1 MATFH
6 DQTKR
11 PLSMNG
17 RFPHD
22 YRKNGGCL
30 LGSNPEPL
38 TRYAHIYALLDCR
51 RVICP
56 EHLEAAVAIWD
67 YAEASVTLIFGDLT
81 GDAIAVRLLVL
92 LQTEGQ
98 MTRNDLYDAFGRNV
112 SSARISNALDLLHR
126 AKRILARKVAPE
138 SGEGRP
144 RTVYEAVN
152 ANADPEVSTTRLTR
166 KTRLK
171 RTYHVNRVYR
181 VREYRK

>member
-1 MATFH
+1 MLSH
-6 DQTKR
+6 R
-11 PLSMNG
+11 PVEHYHPKLERDRPGLAGAITARSSPIAL
-17 RFPHD
+17 RF
-22 YRKNGGCL
+22 
-30 LGSNPEPL
+30 
-38 TRYAHIYALLDCR
+38 AHINALLECGLLIR
-51 RVICP
+51 P
-56 EHLEAAVAIWD
+56 EHVEAAVPTCD
-67 YAEASVTLIFGDLT
+67 YAEASVKSIFGDLA
-81 GDAIAVRLLVL
+81 GDAMAVRLLVL